1 MKSSSFPALSI
12 IYEVLSVFEARDE
25 VYFCVS
31 KGIDKLDW
39 NFWNTLA
46 SSDEVDFYVVL
57 ENSRCI
63 HQFKT
68 ILRQILAD
76 SLFIFVTNIC
86 ISMNA

>member
-46 SSDEVDFYVVL
+46 SYDEVDFDN
-57 ENSRCI
+57 E
-63 HQFKT
+63 
-68 ILRQILAD
+68 
-76 SLFIFVTNIC
+76 
-86 ISMNA
+86 